1 MLGGLQ
7 SAKIE
12 TACHIFH
19 VPSTFKPVAHTTY
32 EGGTCIKTALHEVGF
47 KIQKL
52 IWQLIKSISQMCINT
67 VGIINMETKKIWVK
81 QKKNCNHKF
90 NQFTVWFTVS

>member
-19 VPSTFKPVAHTTY
+19 VPSTFKPVAHRG
-32 EGGTCIKTALHEVGF
+32 EGLVLKLLCMNWGLKF
-47 KIQKL
+47 K
-52 IWQLIKSISQMCINT
+52 N
-67 VGIINMETKKIWVK
+67 
-81 QKKNCNHKF
+81 
-90 NQFTVWFTVS
+90 

>member
-19 VPSTFKPVAHTTY
+19 VPSTFKPVAHTG
-32 EGGTCIKTALHEVGF
+32 GGTCIKTALHEVGF

-52 IWQLIKSISQMCINT
+52 I
-67 VGIINMETKKIWVK
+67 
-81 QKKNCNHKF
+81 
-90 NQFTVWFTVS
+90 